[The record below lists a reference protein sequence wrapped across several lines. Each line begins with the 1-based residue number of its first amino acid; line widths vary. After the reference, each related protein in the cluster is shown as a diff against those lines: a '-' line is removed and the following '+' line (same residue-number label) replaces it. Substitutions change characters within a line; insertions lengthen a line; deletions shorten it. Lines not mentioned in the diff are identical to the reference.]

1 MINYLPDYNF
11 SKNTLIKKAKNTY
24 YKDIYNIVFHKNE
37 LHKNEFKQIYK
48 SSKIINVACLFI
60 LFLVISNL
68 SILEVYSNNKQD
80 IIDLPKSNKT
90 GFEGRHFFVGFMQN
104 EMQQIQNNKS
114 VQLKLFLAA
123 SGKQANVSINF
134 PDGTTLT
141 NVVPANGVSIRDIGS
156 NYENRVSEVVARKG
170 IEIISDEPIT
180 VYGYSSQYTTSD
192 LYTAIPVANLGTEYR
207 VVCMPNDFY
216 APRQGGDLATLSPFE
231 KLIRP
236 GMFLIVAQ
244 EDNTRVEITPTAPT
258 EKGMIKNSL
267 YTITLNKGETYLVK
281 SQQVADTKKNNDL
294 TGSSIVS
301 TKPIAVFSGHART
314 AVPQVDFFTFDDS
327 KDHIIE
333 MMPPITTWGNTY
345 YTGPYGGP
353 LRIIGSMYKLVA
365 SEANTVV
372 DVSTRSGVVSYTLA
386 NPGDFISID
395 DLYEEAEW
403 KSTKPFLL
411 TQFMTR
417 AGADNPF
424 NASFDPSFSLVTPA
438 NQFIN
443 SALFRTPKNNI
454 SDFNDHSGRPADQYL
469 WHKCMLVVED
479 AAIGNITING
489 SKIAELGNVFYKIG
503 FQSTGY
509 SYVTIDLVQNTT
521 YKIQSDKG
529 KFSGIMFGGGA
540 FDSYSNPLGSLMANT
555 KRTDNTPPNVWA
567 KEDCGNVNG
576 VITDSLITDFGIA
589 SINVLPQTVNFLYN
603 FDQLR
608 DSSKYIKFD
617 AKPIDR
623 SKDGVFTF
631 EFRDKEGFGKLFRY
645 EYKGVKVSQENYKN
659 LETIYYPDKKCF
671 AYTIKNESSNALNL
685 NEIRFSETSGI
696 GVEFSKKLPYLL
708 KPNETIELNICVNA
722 NSSIQDYLDRV
733 EFIYDCELD
742 ATLIIEAKFKQPAL
756 QAENHD
762 FGLVRVGDTVCTDI
776 SWVNQGDVDLIVSDL
791 TFLGLE
797 NSFNRTL
804 LIDTVGLFPVEIKV
818 GETFTIKNICF
829 TPNAE
834 GDFNFDLRLNSNFN
848 IFNNAN
854 IIGKGGAPK
863 IEIVDL
869 DWGHRRI
876 GTSNDT
882 TITLVNNGTYNAVI
896 EEISIKKTR
905 DDNKTETTINS
916 LKNITITP
924 GGKIDLNLSFTPEEA
939 DDAGYLIISTLK
951 VDWAPHELV
960 IFEISGQPTLPQIF
974 TRTIDMG
981 TCIINQNTQ
990 GRDSLMF
997 SVVDMSE
1004 VDSLSINMIEIISGD
1019 VNSFELSNNYNTTG
1033 KFGNRYQ
1040 RLIDIN
1046 FKPNK
1051 LGYHFLKIGV
1061 RNDGL
1066 PNYQFKVDTV
1076 TIIGNA
1082 VPADTVGLNA
1092 DFINDV
1098 VYACDSTNLE
1108 FNLTNFGNKPI
1119 LIKDIQLNSND
1130 FEVWFEK
1137 SPEVNYTLQPN
1148 ENKKYEIGTIIIK
1161 GQEGNLDLSV
1171 LCEFEALENGN
1182 YITKDTTINIS
1193 HFIKPIVLTLVV
1205 DEITNLNY
1213 KIGDEASLK
1222 VTGTIPY
1229 DIDTDLDIRM
1239 NLKVNL
1245 FDLALR
1251 NFETEL
1257 IIYSADGTKKI
1268 PVNLTQNKTEL
1279 LIDINLKEIYIT
1291 ADSKWEINFKFLK
1304 MLNTNLQPEFT
1315 FEITGNRC
1323 FEPNIYTFFA
1333 KVEEVCVFNLRNIE
1347 IFANLTELKI
1357 APNPISYFMKVDFVM
1372 PVEDERVKFVI
1383 YSISGEKFCEFEKNN
1398 LKKGEQSIIFE
1409 FRELTSMNYILSLEA
1424 TQFTQQTIF
1433 SVSK

>member
-11 SKNTLIKKAKNTY
+11 YKNTLINKAINTI
-24 YKDIYNIVFHKNE
+24 KSIFTFNKVLQNNILKYNINTS
-37 LHKNEFKQIYK
+37 N
-48 SSKIINVACLFI
+48 IIKFVRFCALFFLI
-60 LFLVISNL
+60 LNL
-68 SILEVYSNNKQD
+68 FSINAYSNNRQD
-80 IIDLPKSNKT
+80 IIDLPKSSKT

-104 EMQQIQNNKS
+104 EMQQIQGDKS

-123 SGKQANVSINF
+123 SGKQANVTIKF
-134 PDGTTLT
+134 PDGSTLS

-156 NYENRVSEVVARKG
+156 NFENRVSEVVARKG

-216 APRQGGDLATLSPFE
+216 APRQGSDLATLSPFE
-231 KLIRP
+231 KLVRP

-244 EDNTRVEITPTAPT
+244 EDNTRIEITPTAPT
-258 EKGMIKNSL
+258 EKGMLKNSL

-281 SQQVADTKKNNDL
+281 SQQIADTKKNNDL

-301 TKPIAVFSGHART
+301 TKPVAVFSGHART

-333 MMPPITTWGNTY
+333 MMPPITTWGNKY

-353 LRIIGSMYKLVA
+353 LRILGSMYKLVA
-365 SEANTVV
+365 AESNTVI
-372 DVSTRSGVVSYTLA
+372 DVSSRSGVVSYTLD

-395 DLYEEAEW
+395 NLYEEAEW

-424 NASFDPSFSLVTPA
+424 NATFDPSFSLVTPA
-438 NQFIN
+438 NQYIN

-479 AAIGNITING
+479 AAISNITING

-509 SYVTIDLVQNTT
+509 SYVIIDLAPNTT
-521 YKIQSDKG
+521 YKIQSERG
-529 KFSGIMFGGGA
+529 KFSGIMYGGGA
-540 FDSYSNPLGSLMANT
+540 YDSYSNPLGSLMANT

-567 KEDCGNVNG
+567 NETCGNLNG
-576 VITDSLITDFGIA
+576 VVSDSLITDFGIA
-589 SINVLPQTVNFLYN
+589 SINILPQTVNFLYN
-603 FDQLR
+603 FDQLK
-608 DSSKYIKFD
+608 DTSKYIKFD

-631 EFRDKEGFGKLFRY
+631 EFRDKEGFGKIFRY
-645 EYKGVKVSQENYKN
+645 DYKGIKVTQENYKD
-659 LETIYYPDKKCF
+659 LETIFYPDKKCF
-671 AYTIKNESSNALNL
+671 SYKIKNESNNALNL
-685 NEIRFSETSGI
+685 NEIKFSETSGI
-696 GVEFSKKLPYLL
+696 GVEFSKSLPYLL
-708 KPNETIELNICVNA
+708 KPNETIDLNICVASNI
-722 NSSIQDYLDRV
+722 NVQDYLDRV
-733 EFIYDCELD
+733 EFIYDCELE

-756 QAENHD
+756 QTENYD

-776 SWVNQGDVDLIVSDL
+776 SWVNQGDVDLIVKDL

-834 GDFNFDLRLNSNFN
+834 GDFNFDLQLNSNFN
-848 IFNNAN
+848 IYNNAN
-854 IIGKGGAPK
+854 LIGKGGAPK
-863 IEIVDL
+863 IEIADL
-869 DWGHRRI
+869 DWGYRRI
-876 GTSNDT
+876 GTNNDT
-882 TITLVNNGTYNAVI
+882 TITLVNNGTYKAVI
-896 EEISIKKTR
+896 EEITIKKTR

-916 LKNITITP
+916 LKNITINP
-924 GGKIDLNLSFTPEEA
+924 GGNIVLNLSFTPEKVDE
-939 DDAGYLIISTLK
+939 AGYLIISTLK
-951 VDWAPHELV
+951 VDWQPHELV
-960 IFEISGQPTLPQIF
+960 IFEITGQPTLPEIY

-997 SVVDMSE
+997 SVVDLSE

-1019 VNSFELSNNYNTTG
+1019 INSFELSTNYNTTG
-1033 KFGNRYQ
+1033 KFENRYQ

-1046 FKPNK
+1046 FKPTK

-1082 VPADTVGLNA
+1082 IPADTIGLSAN
-1092 DFINDV
+1092 FISDV

-1108 FNLTNFGNKPI
+1108 FDLTNFGNKPI
-1119 LIKDIQLNSND
+1119 LIRGITLNSND
-1130 FEVWFEK
+1130 FDVWFEN
-1137 SPEVNYTLQPN
+1137 SPEVNYSLQPN
-1148 ENKKYEIGTIIIK
+1148 ESKKYEIGTIILK
-1161 GQEGNLDLSV
+1161 GQEGNIDLSV
-1171 LCEFEALENGN
+1171 LCEFETLENGI

-1193 HFIKPIVLTLVV
+1193 HFIKPIVLTLAV

-1213 KIGDEASLK
+1213 KIGDEATLK
-1222 VTGTIPY
+1222 VTGVVPY

-1239 NLKVNL
+1239 NLKVSL
-1245 FDLALR
+1245 FDLVLR
-1251 NFETEL
+1251 NFDSEL
-1257 IIYSADGTKKI
+1257 IIYSSEGTQKI
-1268 PVNLTQNKTEL
+1268 PVKLTQNKTEL
-1279 LIDINLKEIYIT
+1279 LIDINLKEIYIS
-1291 ADSKWEINFKFLK
+1291 ADSKWEINFTFLK

-1333 KVEEVCVFNLRNIE
+1333 NVEEVCVFNLRNIE
-1347 IFANLTELKI
+1347 IFANLTEIKI
-1357 APNPISYFMKVDFVM
+1357 APNPISYFMKVDFTM
-1372 PVEDERVKFVI
+1372 PVDDDRVKFVV
-1383 YSISGEKFCEFEKNN
+1383 YSISGEKICEFEKNN

-1409 FRELTSMNYILSLEA
+1409 FRELTSMNYILSIEA
-1424 TQFTQQTIF
+1424 TQFTQQTLF